1 MVKLF
6 SASRLINYIRNDAVI
21 DLLNIKKRKRNS
33 VDDTFKPLK
42 NIVDNTT
49 IIKRG
54 RSSSFDY
61 IMENGNNFE
70 KCIIEEIKKKMRNKK
85 NLDDLFIIDKNNKT
99 NSDLFEET
107 KLLILSKKP
116 SIILNGLLIDYN
128 KKTFGSPDL
137 IVKGKWIKKYIDEFQ
152 EDLVNEKYYIIDIKA
167 SLINLINGGSD
178 LSLSLIYDG
187 YKAQVY
193 IYKEILDNIQNF
205 KESGYGFLL
214 GKKYKY
220 ILKNLT

>member
-70 KCIIEEIKKKMRNKK
+70 KCIIEEIKKK
-85 NLDDLFIIDKNNKT
+85 IIYV
-99 NSDLFEET
+99 
-107 KLLILSKKP
+107 LS
-116 SIILNGLLIDYN
+116 
-128 KKTFGSPDL
+128 
-137 IVKGKWIKKYIDEFQ
+137 
-152 EDLVNEKYYIIDIKA
+152 
-167 SLINLINGGSD
+167 
-178 LSLSLIYDG
+178 
-187 YKAQVY
+187 
-193 IYKEILDNIQNF
+193 
-205 KESGYGFLL
+205 
-214 GKKYKY
+214 
-220 ILKNLT
+220 